1 MADEIMEAIQMLRF
15 GYDGVKLG
23 LDVTGASLREVKN
36 LTILIVGL
44 LNHEKTQGKTSLK
57 KMLKNSGNLQVL
69 QIKDSDVK
77 EFEKL
82 AKRYGI
88 LYSKM
93 PDINKGDGMKEY
105 IFPVEATPRVNAL
118 IEKLGAGRLEDI
130 SDYVKNGDGNFEKT
144 LEYLRSKGL
153 VPDTP
158 ISINA
163 ERMEELKEMS
173 RNIRFSENINDLNKV
188 DITISKELVSSESP
202 EAFVTRVPGTYG
214 ANVRFLKIEKDD
226 IITINGG
233 KTLLTFLEKDKEYEL
248 LDKDKKPI
256 AKIKGDELRENHYD
270 KVNEK
275 VREQAD
281 RQREKQKREK
291 KAKDQRARS
300 ERQNQQNQKSKKNTQ
315 RKKTNNKPKTNN
327 SQKTV
332 NERTKTSH
340 AKTR

>member
-23 LDVTGASLREVKN
+23 MDVTGASLREVKN

-44 LNHEKTQGKTSLK
+44 LNNEKTQGKTSLRR
-57 KMLKNSGNLQVL
+57 MLKNSGNLQVL
-69 QIKDSDVK
+69 QIKESDVK
-77 EFEKL
+77 EFENL

-93 PDINKGDGMKEY
+93 PDINKSDGMKEY
-105 IFPVEATPRVNAL
+105 IFPVEATPRINAL

-130 SDYVKNGDGNFEKT
+130 SDYVKNGDENCKKT
-144 LEYLRSKGL
+144 LEYLKEKGVL
-153 VPDTP
+153 PENP

-163 ERMEELKEMS
+163 ERMEKLKEVS
-173 RNIRFSENINDLNKV
+173 KNIKISENTNNLNKV
-188 DITISKELVSSESP
+188 DITISKQLVSSESQD
-202 EAFVTRVPGTYG
+202 AFITRVPGTFG
-214 ANVRFLKIEKDD
+214 ENVRFLKVEKDD

-233 KTLLTFLEKDKEYEL
+233 KTFLTFLEKDKEYDL

-256 AKIKGDELRENHYD
+256 AKIKGEELRESHYD

-275 VREQAD
+275 VREQAN
-281 RQREKQKREK
+281 RKREKQKNNK
-291 KAKDQRARS
+291 K
-300 ERQNQQNQKSKKNTQ
+300 NKSKQIN
-315 RKKTNNKPKTNN
+315 
-327 SQKTV
+327 
-332 NERTKTSH
+332 NERAKSSR